1 MPRKGTR
8 NYRKQSII
16 YSFAL
21 WVIVAHFSIKR
32 TEHMGK
38 KIRKLLLPQSFRF
51 KVIFI
56 SIICLLIPATMT
68 LFIYNYL
75 TKDTIREQALSNA
88 NRELTIANEYVQKLL
103 EDMMYITN
111 FIQVDAEMNT
121 LLKRKTRN
129 IVEQTPDQKYKMFMD
144 DSKINKTI
152 DNITLLGGNSYV
164 TILLK
169 NGKSYTNY
177 SSNEYNPTNLFHE
190 GWFKQLNQTKG
201 YESVWIGSQP
211 TMFKSEKKMNPYQVS
226 VARTLR
232 DENSNIYG
240 YVIVTI
246 MGNKISQIFE
256 NMTGHE
262 EMVLLD
268 SSNHII
274 SNRENSRIGKLFRY
288 RDQLRENN
296 YSNTFQV
303 SKKNYLI
310 AEHKISFTGWKLVS
324 VVPYKQATNKVNSI
338 FNKVII
344 VQIIFFT
351 IFLFVMT
358 YLLRTITK
366 PISRLGT
373 IAAIVQQGNLSI
385 RSRIRGRD
393 EIGKLSESFDLMLDR
408 INEKIHEIKATEE
421 RKRKAELDM
430 LQAQIN
436 PHFLFNVLNSIR
448 MKVLVKGD
456 KESAKMISSLS
467 KLMRMTISKEKKII
481 TFLEE
486 IQIVS
491 DFINIMNMRQKE
503 KVNVELS
510 VHEETH
516 TVMIPR
522 FILQP
527 IIENSIIHGL
537 NQSAGTIRVITKLNE
552 NELIILIEDDGQGMD
567 GETLKKLQSKLILSN
582 DSDDSLIPNKKG
594 FSSLGISNVY
604 ERMFMTF
611 GQEFKME
618 IKSEV
623 GKGTQVSLFIPKG
636 GINNNVQSNAS

>member
-1 MPRKGTR
+1 MKLLITINNKEIRLKGL
-8 NYRKQSII
+8 SIM
-16 YSFAL
+16 
-21 WVIVAHFSIKR
+21 R
-32 TEHMGK
+32 K
-38 KIRKLLLPQSFRF
+38 KIHNILSPRSFRF

-56 SIICLLIPATMT
+56 SFICLLIPATMT

-75 TKDTIREQALSNA
+75 TKNTIREQALSNA
-88 NRELTIANEYVQKLL
+88 NRELTIANEYVQKQF

-121 LLKRKTRN
+121 LLKRKAKN
-129 IVEQTPDQKYKMFMD
+129 LKDQTPDQNYQMFLD

-177 SSNEYNPTNLFHE
+177 SSSEYNPTDLFHE
-190 GWFKQLNQTKG
+190 DWFKQLNKTKG

-211 TMFKSEKKMNPYQVS
+211 TMFSSEKSKNPYQIS

-232 DENSNIYG
+232 DENSHIYG
-240 YVIVTI
+240 YVIVTT
-246 MGNKISQIFE
+246 MENEVSQIFK
-256 NMTGHE
+256 NMSGHE

-268 SSNHII
+268 SSNHVI
-274 SNRENSRIGKLFRY
+274 STRDDSEIGKSFQY
-288 RDQLRENN
+288 RDQLREKN
-296 YSNTFQV
+296 YSNIFQI

-338 FNKVII
+338 FNKVIF
-344 VQIIFFT
+344 VQVIFFS
-351 IFLFVMT
+351 IFLVLMT
-358 YLLRTITK
+358 YFLRTITK
-366 PISRLGT
+366 PISRLGNV
-373 IAAIVQQGNLSI
+373 ADIVQQGNLNI
-385 RSRIRGRD
+385 RSHIRSKDEVGR
-393 EIGKLSESFDLMLDR
+393 LSKSFDLMLDR

-456 KESAKMISSLS
+456 KESANMISSLS
-467 KLMRMTISKEKKII
+467 KLLRMTISKEKKII
-481 TFLEE
+481 TLDEE
-486 IQIVS
+486 IQIVL

-503 KVNVELS
+503 KVIVEIS
-510 VHEETH
+510 ISEEAN

-537 NQSAGTIRVITKLNE
+537 SQSAGTIKVNTKVKGNE
-552 NELIILIEDDGQGMD
+552 TIIVIEDDGHGMD
-567 GETLKKLQSKLILSN
+567 EEALKHLRRKITLAN
-582 DSDDSLIPNKKG
+582 DADYSINKSKKG
-594 FSSLGISNVY
+594 FSSLGLSNVY
-604 ERMFMTF
+604 ERMYMTF

-618 IKSEV
+618 IKSEI
-623 GKGTQVSLFIPKG
+623 GKGTQVILSIPKG
-636 GINNNVQSNAS
+636 GGRSNVQSNAS